1 MSTRQLL
8 VGAGVSVVG
17 AWLVWSL
24 LWHNV
29 LGEWWIWPLIL
40 VTPDGWYQSWYFVVA
55 SWTYY
60 ALVYGGILIFF
71 GRLGRW
77 AEVMRRAR
85 AALRRANA
93 RAVASSTAAASAAV
107 PAPEADPA
115 LWPQLRLDGAA
126 EVADRLSAELREGRM
141 TDVDYARI
149 DHAWRTGRAR
159 SEIAAEVRA
168 RGAEA
173 CLHGSG
179 SRDIPGRTARHDL
192 AVRQVR
198 IGAAV
203 DAERAP
209 YAYRGAGIALDP
221 SVLGTSALV
230 VGPSTR
236 DTAQG
241 VVRPV
246 VESLCLQA
254 LAGQAAVVA
263 VTSSGG
269 AVAPPDEAFD
279 VVVRAA
285 GTDVS
290 SEGAHGLDLYAGM
303 TDADEAAAVL
313 AEALVGDLA
322 EGGGDGQWAAVAL
335 SQVLGPWRVVHGSWP
350 DAGELRDLL
359 DTEAVR
365 ADLRAALEG
374 RGEMAHV
381 RELDAFQRR
390 AAASGAVETLA
401 ARVALLDRPAFRGFL
416 TASSDPKAISLRH
429 IDRPVRVH
437 IVLPERSHAE
447 ASRIIARLVLAQFTA
462 CASSREDRAVFACL
476 VLEDALHT
484 ITPYS
489 VRALHHLRMSNAGAL
504 FTLRSLSDV
513 PEGLRDPLLAAV
525 GCRAVCSGVS
535 SWDARHFST
544 AWGTE
549 WVDTRIVTHRQVFAD
564 QSFTRAVHMLRKLI
578 TGKHVTTEAVT
589 VRREERERWSA
600 SELANEVEAGH
611 AVISLT
617 SVSGGQMPPVLIKLG
632 A

>member
-1 MSTRQLL
+1 MPTRQLL
-8 VGAGVSVVG
+8 VGAGVSAVG

-24 LWHNV
+24 LWNNV
-29 LGEWWIWPLIL
+29 LGDWWIWPLVMI
-40 VTPDGWYQSWYFVVA
+40 TPDGWFQSWYFVIA
-55 SWTYY
+55 SWVYY
-60 ALVYGGILIFF
+60 VLVYGGIIVFF

-77 AEVMRRAR
+77 GELVRRAR
-85 AALRRANA
+85 AAVRRANA
-93 RAVASSTAAASAAV
+93 RAVASGAVAAPPAA

-126 EVADRLSAELREGRM
+126 EVADRLSAELRDGLM

-159 SEIAAEVRA
+159 GEIEAEVRA
-168 RGAEA
+168 RGAAA

-179 SRDIPGRTARHDL
+179 ARDIPGRTARHDL

-203 DAERAP
+203 DVERTP
-209 YAYRGAGIALDP
+209 RAYRGAGIALDP
-221 SVLGTSALV
+221 AVLGTSALV
-230 VGPSTR
+230 VGPSGR
-236 DTAQG
+236 DTEG

-246 VESLCLQA
+246 IESLCLQA

-269 AVAPPDEAFD
+269 AVAPPEGAFD
-279 VVVRAA
+279 VVVRT
-285 GTDVS
+285 GGD
-290 SEGAHGLDLYAGM
+290 GGHGLDLYAGL
-303 TDADEAAAVL
+303 TDADEVAAVL

-322 EGGGDGQWAAVAL
+322 EAGADGRWAAVAL
-335 SQVLGPWRVVHGSWP
+335 SQLLGPWRAVHGRWP
-350 DAGELRDLL
+350 EVGELRDLL

-365 ADLRAALEG
+365 ADLRAALDA
-374 RGEMAHV
+374 RGDQAHL
-381 RELDAFQRR
+381 RDLGAFERR
-390 AAASGAVETLA
+390 TATSRGAVESLA

-416 TASSDPKAISLRH
+416 TASDDRAFSLRR

-437 IVLPERSHAE
+437 VVLPERIHAE

-462 CASSREDRAVFACL
+462 CASTRRDRNQFAFL

-484 ITPYS
+484 VTPYAL
-489 VRALHHLRMSNAGAL
+489 RALQQLRTSHAGVL
-504 FTLRSLSDV
+504 LTLRTLADV

-525 GCRAVCSGVS
+525 GCRVVCSGVS
-535 SWDARHFST
+535 SWDARHFSA

-564 QSFTRAVHMLRKLI
+564 RPFTRAVHMLRKVI

-600 SELANEVEAGH
+600 SELATGLEAGH
-611 AVISLT
+611 AVISLA
-617 SVSGGQMPPVLIKLG
+617 SVSGGQMPPILTRLG